1 MEAKDHGKALEAIA
15 TMLAGFPSSQ
25 SAINEDTAAAYLR
38 AVGHCSVVAIEA
50 ACTAFLR
57 GQVTGHN
64 NDFPPTAPRLAS
76 LAEALGDAARS
87 LAEGTRL
94 VSYRIGEQPPAG
106 TVALGGR
113 TDDWR
118 GRHMTKLISESKG

>member
-1 MEAKDHGKALEAIA
+1 
-15 TMLAGFPSSQ
+15 MLAGYPSSQ
-25 SAINEDTAAAYLR
+25 SAITEDTGRAYLR
-38 AVGHCSVVAIEA
+38 AVSNCSLAAVEA
-50 ACTAFLR
+50 SCAAFLR

-76 LAEALGDAARS
+76 LAAALGEAARS
-87 LAEGTRL
+87 LAEGTTL
-94 VSYRIGEQPPAG
+94 ISYRMGEQPPAG

-118 GRHMTKLISESKG
+118 GRSRTKLIAQSKE